1 MITRI
6 SEYMEFS
13 KDILEWRNVKNECLI
28 MMGAFPFVDFPYDH
42 GYHVIVLAVTTNL
55 SVLWSTRKAH

>member
-1 MITRI
+1 
-6 SEYMEFS
+6 MEFS